1 MVTDTLSDMLTRIK
15 NATMIGKK
23 VVRMPYAKMCQAVAE
38 VMKAENYLKDVR
50 VEGEGTAKE
59 LVITPMYVAG
69 KSAIQH
75 VRRISKPGVRIYSPV
90 SELRSVLSGMGVSIL
105 STSKG
110 ILTDKSARKAKIGG
124 EVLLELW

>member
-38 VMKAENYLKDVR
+38 VMKTENYLKDVK